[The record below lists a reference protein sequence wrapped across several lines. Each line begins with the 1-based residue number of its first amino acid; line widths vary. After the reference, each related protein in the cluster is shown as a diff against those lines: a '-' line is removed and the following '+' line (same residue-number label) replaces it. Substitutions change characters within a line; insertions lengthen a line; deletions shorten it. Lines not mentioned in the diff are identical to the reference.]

1 MEFTSIL
8 FYVFSLFFVGSSFVM
23 ITSRNTAKAAL
34 WLILTFFSAAS
45 LWLLLEAEFL
55 AITLILIYVGAVMV
69 LFMFV
74 IKMLDTE
81 ESTLRAQFT
90 RYLPLGIFVSLVVI
104 VQMALV
110 LNAGPFDLESVGMPE
125 QHGASYSNITA
136 IAQQLYTVYVY
147 PFELAA
153 ILLLIAI
160 IAAITLVHRTQVNSK
175 KQNITEQINV
185 QAKDRMRFASINK
198 KSEKG
203 VQMIALSDYLILSSI
218 VFCIGLAGIFI
229 NRTNII
235 MILMCVE
242 LILAA
247 VNTNFIA
254 FSFYGSDL
262 AGQIFV
268 FFILTVAAAEVAI
281 GLAILTLMYR
291 NRGSIDI
298 DVTNTL
304 KG

>member
-8 FYVFSLFFVGSSFVM
+8 FYVFSLFFVGSSLMM
-23 ITSRNTAKAAL
+23 IVSRNTAKAAL

-110 LNAGPFDLESVGMPE
+110 LNAGPFDLETVGLPE
-125 QHGASYSNITA
+125 QHGASYSNITS
-136 IAQQLYTVYVY
+136 IAQQLYTIYVY

-160 IAAITLVHRTQVNSK
+160 ITAITLVHRTQVNTK
-175 KQNITEQINV
+175 KQNIAEQISV

-198 KSEKG
+198 KPSKESK
-203 VQMIALSDYLILSSI
+203 
-218 VFCIGLAGIFI
+218 
-229 NRTNII
+229 
-235 MILMCVE
+235 
-242 LILAA
+242 
-247 VNTNFIA
+247 
-254 FSFYGSDL
+254 
-262 AGQIFV
+262 
-268 FFILTVAAAEVAI
+268 
-281 GLAILTLMYR
+281 
-291 NRGSIDI
+291 
-298 DVTNTL
+298 
-304 KG
+304 

>member
-8 FYVFSLFFVGSSFVM
+8 FYVFSLFFVGSSLVM

-136 IAQQLYTVYVY
+136 IAQQLYTIYVY

-160 IAAITLVHRTQVNSK
+160 IAAITLVHRTQVNIK

-198 KSEKG
+198 KSKKESK
-203 VQMIALSDYLILSSI
+203 
-218 VFCIGLAGIFI
+218 
-229 NRTNII
+229 
-235 MILMCVE
+235 
-242 LILAA
+242 
-247 VNTNFIA
+247 
-254 FSFYGSDL
+254 
-262 AGQIFV
+262 
-268 FFILTVAAAEVAI
+268 
-281 GLAILTLMYR
+281 
-291 NRGSIDI
+291 
-298 DVTNTL
+298 
-304 KG
+304 

>member
-8 FYVFSLFFVGSSFVM
+8 FYVFSLFFVGSSLMM
-23 ITSRNTAKAAL
+23 IVSRNTAKAAL

-110 LNAGPFDLESVGMPE
+110 LNAGPFALETVGLPE
-125 QHGASYSNITA
+125 QHGASYSNITS
-136 IAQQLYTVYVY
+136 IAQQLYTIYVY

-175 KQNITEQINV
+175 KQNIAEQISV

-198 KSEKG
+198 KPSKESK
-203 VQMIALSDYLILSSI
+203 
-218 VFCIGLAGIFI
+218 
-229 NRTNII
+229 
-235 MILMCVE
+235 
-242 LILAA
+242 
-247 VNTNFIA
+247 
-254 FSFYGSDL
+254 
-262 AGQIFV
+262 
-268 FFILTVAAAEVAI
+268 
-281 GLAILTLMYR
+281 
-291 NRGSIDI
+291 
-298 DVTNTL
+298 
-304 KG
+304 

>member
-23 ITSRNTAKAAL
+23 IVSRNTAKAAL

-74 IKMLDTE
+74 IKMLDTDQ
-81 ESTLRAQFT
+81 STLRAQFT
-90 RYLPLGIFVSLVVI
+90 RYLPLGIFVSLIVI
-104 VQMALV
+104 VQMTLV
-110 LNAGPFDLESVGMPE
+110 LNAGPFDLETVGLPE

-136 IAQQLYTVYVY
+136 IAEQLYTVYVY

-175 KQNITEQINV
+175 KQNITDQINV
-185 QAKDRMRFASINK
+185 QAKDRMRFASIDK
-198 KSEKG
+198 KSTKEPK
-203 VQMIALSDYLILSSI
+203 
-218 VFCIGLAGIFI
+218 
-229 NRTNII
+229 
-235 MILMCVE
+235 
-242 LILAA
+242 
-247 VNTNFIA
+247 
-254 FSFYGSDL
+254 
-262 AGQIFV
+262 
-268 FFILTVAAAEVAI
+268 
-281 GLAILTLMYR
+281 
-291 NRGSIDI
+291 
-298 DVTNTL
+298 
-304 KG
+304 

>member
-23 ITSRNTAKAAL
+23 IVSRNTAKAAL

-74 IKMLDTE
+74 IKMLDTDQ
-81 ESTLRAQFT
+81 STLRAQFT

-110 LNAGPFDLESVGMPE
+110 LNAGPFDLESAGMPE

-136 IAQQLYTVYVY
+136 IAEQLYTIYVY

-160 IAAITLVHRTQVNSK
+160 IAAITLVHRTQVNIK
-175 KQNITEQINV
+175 KQNITDQINV
-185 QAKDRMRFASINK
+185 KAKDRMRFASIDK
-198 KSEKG
+198 KSTKEPK
-203 VQMIALSDYLILSSI
+203 
-218 VFCIGLAGIFI
+218 
-229 NRTNII
+229 
-235 MILMCVE
+235 
-242 LILAA
+242 
-247 VNTNFIA
+247 
-254 FSFYGSDL
+254 
-262 AGQIFV
+262 
-268 FFILTVAAAEVAI
+268 
-281 GLAILTLMYR
+281 
-291 NRGSIDI
+291 
-298 DVTNTL
+298 
-304 KG
+304 

>member
-8 FYVFSLFFVGSSFVM
+8 FYVFSLFFVGSSLMM
-23 ITSRNTAKAAL
+23 IISRNTAKAAL

-110 LNAGPFDLESVGMPE
+110 LNAGPFDLETVGLPE
-125 QHGASYSNITA
+125 QHEASYSNITS
-136 IAQQLYTVYVY
+136 IAQQLYTIYVY

-160 IAAITLVHRTQVNSK
+160 FAATTLVHRTQVNSK
-175 KQNITEQINV
+175 KQNIAEQISV

-198 KSEKG
+198 KPSKETK
-203 VQMIALSDYLILSSI
+203 
-218 VFCIGLAGIFI
+218 
-229 NRTNII
+229 
-235 MILMCVE
+235 
-242 LILAA
+242 
-247 VNTNFIA
+247 
-254 FSFYGSDL
+254 
-262 AGQIFV
+262 
-268 FFILTVAAAEVAI
+268 
-281 GLAILTLMYR
+281 
-291 NRGSIDI
+291 
-298 DVTNTL
+298 
-304 KG
+304 